1 MMDESVLSYL
11 GIDNERLPDTW
22 SYIFEL
28 AKARNIAA
36 TSSSTRENQISWGS
50 LSILEGE
57 EHHHE
62 EI

>member
-1 MMDESVLSYL
+1 MDESVLSYL
-11 GIDNERLPDTW
+11 GIENERLSDTW

-36 TSSSTRENQISWGS
+36 TRSRENQISWGS